1 VRVLQIVPSLPP
13 PDEGVGSYA
22 LCLERALAGHG
33 ISTCFLTAEDGG
45 LARRLEEAEAADALL
60 LHYANYGYQRRGCP
74 LWLPGALHRW
84 HRGAGNRRLIT
95 VFHEVY
101 ATGPPWRSSFWTQP
115 VQRRIAAAVAR
126 ESDALVTSLDL
137 YARRIGPAAAP
148 EKTAVTPVFSTV
160 GEPPEVPPLGSRA
173 PRMVLFGGRGAR
185 GRAYGELRHD
195 LAAAC
200 RALAVEEI
208 ADVGPPLDRP
218 EESVDGVPVRRRG
231 VLPAAEVSRLLLGS
245 LAGFVA
251 YPAFFLPKSTIFAA
265 YCAHGVL
272 PVQAWR
278 RRSRAGGTAPRW
290 TTGSGD
296 LQATAAAAHAWYGGH
311 SLERQAERFREL
323 LAA

>member
-1 VRVLQIVPSLPP
+1 
-13 PDEGVGSYA
+13 
-22 LCLERALAGHG
+22 
-33 ISTCFLTAEDGG
+33 
-45 LARRLEEAEAADALL
+45 
-60 LHYANYGYQRRGCP
+60 
-74 LWLPGALHRW
+74 
-84 HRGAGNRRLIT
+84 
-95 VFHEVY
+95 
-101 ATGPPWRSSFWTQP
+101 

-126 ESDALVTSLDL
+126 TSDALVTSLDL

-160 GEPPEVPPLGSRA
+160 GEPREVPPLASRA
-173 PRMVLFGGRGAR
+173 RRLVLFGGRGAR
-185 GRAYGELRHD
+185 ARAYGELRREL
-195 LAAAC
+195 LASC
-200 RALAVEEI
+200 RSLGIEEI
-208 ADVGPPLDRP
+208 ADVGPPLERP
-218 EESVDGVPVRRRG
+218 EDSVDGVPVRRRG

-290 TTGSGD
+290 TGAGD

-311 SLERQAERFREL
+311 SLKRQAERFREL